1 MGLTNC
7 VAQTALDGMK
17 HGFESYIVT
26 DATRYIV
33 KAAESSA
40 TAKEVQKT
48 LDESIKK
55 AGVKLIQHDEI
66 LKL

>member
-33 KAAESSA
+33 KAAESST
-40 TAKEVQKT
+40 TAKEFQKT
-48 LDESIKK
+48 S
-55 AGVKLIQHDEI
+55 
-66 LKL
+66 